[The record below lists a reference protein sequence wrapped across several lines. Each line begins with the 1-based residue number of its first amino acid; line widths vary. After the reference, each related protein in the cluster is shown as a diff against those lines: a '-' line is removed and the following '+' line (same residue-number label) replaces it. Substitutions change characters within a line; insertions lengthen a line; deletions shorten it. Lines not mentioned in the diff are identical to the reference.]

1 MSLPDP
7 SREVVTVGPT
17 STVVWT
23 GDVRSDEWLCMQ
35 VDNLDPTQVVTGTIE
50 RRLATSMGFSTTTI
64 GDFASIQPAGTVDPT
79 TGVPLDSVTADLD
92 IRATGYLRL
101 VMQMDGLGGD
111 VATVVRKGPRK

>member
-17 STVVWT
+17 STVVWS

-35 VDNLDPTQVVTGTIE
+35 VDNLDPTQIVTGTIE

>member
-7 SREVVTVGPT
+7 SREPVTVGPT
-17 STVVWT
+17 STVVWS

-111 VATVVRKGPRK
+111 VAVVVRKGPRK

>member
-17 STVVWT
+17 STVVWS

-35 VDNLDPTQVVTGTIE
+35 VDNLDPTQIVTGTIE

-64 GDFASIQPAGTVDPT
+64 GDFASIQPAGKVDPT

>member
-7 SREVVTVGPT
+7 SREVVAVGPT
-17 STVVWT
+17 STVVWS
-23 GDVRSDEWLCMQ
+23 GDVRSDEWLSMQ
-35 VDNLDPTQVVTGTIE
+35 VDNLDATQTFTGTIE
-50 RRLATSMGFSTTTI
+50 RRLATSQGWATSTI

-101 VMQMDGLGGD
+101 VGQMSGAGGD
-111 VATVVRKGPRK
+111 VAVVVRKGARK

>member
-50 RRLATSMGFSTTTI
+50 RRLATSMGFSTTTV

-101 VMQMDGLGGD
+101 VGQMDGLGGD
-111 VATVVRKGPRK
+111 VAVVVRKGPRK